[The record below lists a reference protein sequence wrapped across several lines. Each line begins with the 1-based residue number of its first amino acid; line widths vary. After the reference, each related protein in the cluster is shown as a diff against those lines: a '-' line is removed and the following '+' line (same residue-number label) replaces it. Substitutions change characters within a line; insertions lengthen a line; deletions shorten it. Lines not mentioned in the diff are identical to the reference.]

1 MFKDETIK
9 ITRSLKNI
17 KDVAKIFTAF
27 TQTFTL
33 PASKKNNKLFKHY
46 YNFNITDGYDGRSRV
61 TASIDVNNVKFE
73 KGKLQLNGVELKN
86 RKPAHYKVTF
96 FGATVEMKDLIGE
109 DKLSNLL

>member
-1 MFKDETIK
+1 MLKLQLFIESEQVDMFKDETIK

-46 YNFNITDGYDGRSRV
+46 YNFNITV
-61 TASIDVNNVKFE
+61 TMDEVK
-73 KGKLQLNGVELKN
+73 
-86 RKPAHYKVTF
+86 
-96 FGATVEMKDLIGE
+96 
-109 DKLSNLL
+109 